1 MTMQA
6 AKWVTANELLKM
18 GDIGRCE
25 LIHGELIMMSPAGAE
40 HGVVALRIGAA
51 LVQFVDKNELGAV
64 FGAET
69 GFKIDVNPD
78 TVRAPDASFVRKSR
92 LGTRIT
98 KKFFDGPPDLAVE
111 VVSPDDSR
119 REVNDK
125 ANMWLAR
132 GALTVWIADPKTM
145 TVSILRVGQKPQVLG
160 RGKTIR
166 DEPLLPGFE
175 LSVDSIFKMP

>member
-1 MTMQA
+1 MPDTLT
-6 AKWVTANELLKM
+6 KLVTADELPKM
-18 GDIGRCE
+18 RDIGRCE
-25 LIHGELIMMSPAGAE
+25 LILGEIIMMSPAGAE
-40 HGVVALRIGAA
+40 HGVVALRIGRF
-51 LVQFVDKNELGAV
+51 LGEFVDRNALGAA

-69 GFKIDVNPD
+69 GFKIDTLPD

-92 LGTRIT
+92 LDGRIT
-98 KKFFDGPPDLAVE
+98 RKYFDGPPDLAVE

-132 GALTVWIADPKTM
+132 GASVVWRAVPTMM
-145 TVSILRVGQKPQVLG
+145 TVAILRVGKKLQSLG

-175 LSVDSIFKMP
+175 LPVDQIFKMP

>member
-1 MTMQA
+1 
-6 AKWVTANELLKM
+6 
-18 GDIGRCE
+18 
-25 LIHGELIMMSPAGAE
+25 MMSPAGAE
-40 HGVVALRIGAA
+40 HGVVALRIGRF
-51 LVQFVDKNELGAV
+51 LGNFVDKAGLGVV

-69 GFKIDVNPD
+69 GFKIDDDPD

-92 LGTRIT
+92 LGARIT

-145 TVSILRVGQKPQVLG
+145 TVAILRVGRKPQVLG

-166 DEPLLPGFE
+166 NEPLLPGFE
-175 LSVDSIFKMP
+175 LPIDSIFKMP